1 MTRYLAVFLFS
12 LLFIPPAAA
21 QLPGGVLPEAGI
33 AVTPSDEPRRLGNL
47 VNDQMRQFKM
57 RKDCELDLPECLPAI
72 RAIIEQEERDR
83 MWMGLG
89 ILAILLLLVLVA
101 MREGEKKRAQSEK
114 EWANHKK
121 LGDRIK
127 AKWRGEV
134 TDPYKDSDPLGDE

>member
-1 MTRYLAVFLFS
+1 MKRYLIAILFS
-12 LLFIPPAAA
+12 LIFAPLAVA
-21 QLPGGVLPEAGI
+21 QQAGGVPPEAG
-33 AVTPSDEPRRLGNL
+33 VVPSDEPRRLGNV

-72 RAIIEQEERDR
+72 RAIIEEEKQNR
-83 MWMGLG
+83 MWMGFG
-89 ILAILLLLVLVA
+89 ITAVVLLLVLVA
-101 MREGEKKRAQSEK
+101 MREGEKKRVQAEK
-114 EWANHKK
+114 EWAHHHK